1 MRCVVVAFVLFNRLT
16 IAHRISL
23 GISLA
28 HEVGWESNMEVEDGS
43 NNPENEAFNLSASF
57 QADVMA
63 AILDGQLLKL
73 KSLVEEGDFRGEMLP
88 MLEAAARSGDVEIL
102 KFLCQKLGGQRVNLR
117 CCCGGVGDDIIIGV

>member
-1 MRCVVVAFVLFNRLT
+1 
-16 IAHRISL
+16 
-23 GISLA
+23 
-28 HEVGWESNMEVEDGS
+28 MEVEDGS
-43 NNPENEAFNLSASF
+43 NNPENEAFNLSV

-117 CCCGGVGDDIIIGV
+117 CCCGGLAMTLLLVYEFRECYLSIF

>member
-102 KFLCQKLGGQRVNLR
+102 KFLCQKLGWSQSSFEMLLW
-117 CCCGGVGDDIIIGV
+117 GGWR